1 MLIAGSTVLAIDKT
15 GAQLVV
21 NIVAGNPECTVQQG
35 SSNVILQFGVSYS
48 KSFASM
54 AKGQLMAAQYQ
65 GEDVKC
71 CWVEKATIDKSSL
84 TPCGSSTPTTGAPT
98 RAPTTEAPSTT
109 ERYLTNVPTAPTY
122 TTPTYTTPAPT
133 PAPTTPA
140 PTTTTPAPTTTTPEP
155 YYSCPAGFTKDG
167 KYCFYFSTAK
177 KEWFDALKDC
187 SAKKASLARPY
198 TSAINSFIFNKIKK
212 TGQSYWIDLNDRSWE
227 GHWKYTNGLA
237 PTFKFWESDEPNNGG
252 WWSIHQ
258 EDCVAFDEDD
268 DYKWND
274 RRCSNDHRYVCQK
287 DATFHQG

>member
-1 MLIAGSTVLAIDKT
+1 MLIAGSTVLAIDKS

-35 SSNVILQFGVSYS
+35 SSNLILQYGVSYS

-54 AKGQLMAAQYQ
+54 AKGQLLAAQYQ

-71 CWVEKATIDKSSL
+71 CWIEKATIDKSSL
-84 TPCGSSTPTTGAPT
+84 TPCGTG
-98 RAPTTEAPSTT
+98 APTTEAP
-109 ERYLTNVPTAPTY
+109 
-122 TTPTYTTPAPT
+122 TTPAPT
-133 PAPTTPA
+133 TPAPTTATPA

-187 SAKKASLARPY
+187 AAKKASLARPY

-212 TGQSYWIDLNDRSWE
+212 TGQTYWFDLNDRSWE

-237 PTFKFWESDEPNNGG
+237 PTFKFWESSEPNNGG
-252 WWSIHQ
+252 WWSVYQ
-258 EDCVAFDEDD
+258 EDCGAFDEDD